1 MKNVLLNPSLL
12 ILFISLALTG
22 CGQNCY
28 ETELQVRAKYE
39 RCTDLGASYSPLFKK
54 EPLTWHWTFVCTT
67 EGNDVYVD
75 LIQKD
80 GKYCRTYIIDAKN

>member
-1 MKNVLLNPSLL
+1 
-12 ILFISLALTG
+12 
-22 CGQNCY
+22 
-28 ETELQVRAKYE
+28 
-39 RCTDLGASYSPLFKK
+39 LGASYSPLFKK

-75 LIQKD
+75 LIEKD